1 MTMLVSVTK
10 STEQWSETWKTNKLE
25 IAFNIGEH
33 RGTVVWGIQIVVVH
47 GQTIANSLTMSA
59 QENRS
64 AIN

>member
-33 RGTVVWGIQIVVVH
+33 RGTVVWGIKIVVVH
-47 GQTIANSLTMSA
+47 GQTIASLTMSA

>member
-10 STEQWSETWKTNKLE
+10 STEQWSATWKTNKLE

-33 RGTVVWGIQIVVVH
+33 RGTVVWGIKIVVVH